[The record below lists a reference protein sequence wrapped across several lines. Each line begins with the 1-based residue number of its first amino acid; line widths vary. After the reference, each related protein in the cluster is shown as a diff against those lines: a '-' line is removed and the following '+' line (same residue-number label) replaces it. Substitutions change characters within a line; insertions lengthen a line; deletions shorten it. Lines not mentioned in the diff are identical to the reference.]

1 MARLPRLVV
10 ANQPHLV
17 IQHGLDQPPVF
28 MDAQDLAHL
37 MEVLRMGLME
47 EHVRLHAYAVR
58 EHEILLLATPPEPP
72 SLARLMQTLGRR
84 YVVAFNRRH
93 GRTGTL
99 WNGRFSA
106 AAVEPGE
113 PLLAAMAWVEQDCD
127 ASGVSS
133 AGHHLGHHRDP
144 LITDAPAYWSL
155 GNTPFARE
163 AAWRERL
170 ASGVAEHQA
179 ASLRRAARGG
189 WALGSPR
196 FIKAMGSR
204 DRPAAPRAP
213 GRPPRGKHPV

>member
-17 IQHGLDQPPVF
+17 IQRGLDQQPIF
-28 MDAQDLAHL
+28 MDTQDLARL
-37 MEVLRMGLME
+37 VEVLRMGLAE
-47 EHVRLHAYAVR
+47 ERVHLHAYAVR

-93 GRTGTL
+93 GRSGTL
-99 WNGRFSA
+99 WSGRFSA

-113 PLLAAMAWVEQDCD
+113 PLLTAMAWVEQ
-127 ASGVSS
+127 GVGSSS
-133 AGHHLGHHRDP
+133 AEHHLGHRHNP
-144 LITDAPAYWSL
+144 LITDPPAYWSL

-170 ASGVAEHQA
+170 ASGIAEAQA
-179 ASLRRAARGG
+179 MQLRRAARGG
-189 WALGSPR
+189 WAFGSPG
-196 FIKAMGSR
+196 FINAMSAHG
-204 DRPAAPRAP
+204 RPAAPRAP
-213 GRPPRGKHPV
+213 GRPALHASSV